1 MWQVVDAFDL
11 KILVMAHQAALKD
24 GLTGYGFSADDC
36 GTVMMHYGINMN
48 DNSKHG
54 RRTRG

>member
-1 MWQVVDAFDL
+1 VVDAFDL